1 MDTNQTTPTQPVQA
15 QPTPPTVKS
24 GSGKLLP
31 IIIGVLVL
39 IIIGLGGFIFM
50 NSNTKKMSATP
61 TQAPMNAMTAETSP
75 SPSAMSNLL
84 KYTSSDAK
92 WEMMYPKDVT
102 VEKRDGTH
110 IGPAGF
116 GEVAMFYK
124 HGPTQTTGTEFH
136 DGLSVIV
143 GTMKKSALTTLEK
156 FADEQTT
163 PNPEVGSTRTPF
175 VPTTLGGMSG
185 ISTTITGM
193 ATFKV
198 IFLTIPGNNEAIY
211 YISVFAEGGDK
222 ATYQTVTDQ
231 MLASFKL
238 L

>member
-1 MDTNQTTPTQPVQA
+1 M
-15 QPTPPTVKS
+15 
-24 GSGKLLP
+24 

-39 IIIGLGGFIFM
+39 VIIGLGVFIFM
-50 NSNTKKMSATP
+50 NSDAKKMSAAP
-61 TQAPMNAMTAETSP
+61 TQAPTNVTITKASP
-75 SPSAMSNLL
+75 SPSSMTNLL
-84 KYTSSDAK
+84 TYTSSDSK
-92 WEMMYPKDVT
+92 WQMNYPKDVT

-110 IGPAGF
+110 IGPTGF

-143 GTMKKSALTTLEK
+143 GVMKKPALTTLEK

-175 VPTTLGGMSG
+175 VPTTIGGMNG
-185 ISTTITGM
+185 ISTITTGM

-198 IFLTIPGNNEAIY
+198 IFLPIPGNNEAVY
-211 YISVFAEGGDK
+211 YVSVFAEGADK
-222 ATYQTVTDQ
+222 VAYQSITDQ

>member
-1 MDTNQTTPTQPVQA
+1 MDTNQTTVPQA
-15 QPTPPTVKS
+15 PQSPPSTSSTKN
-24 GSGKLLP
+24 GSSKMML
-31 IIIGVLVL
+31 IIVGVLVL
-39 IIIGLGGFIFM
+39 IIIGLGGFILM
-50 NSNTKKMSATP
+50 NSNSKDMGAAP
-61 TQAPMNAMTAETSP
+61 TQAPANAMNAEASP
-75 SPSAMSNLL
+75 SPSTMTNLL
-84 KYTSSDAK
+84 TYTSSDSK
-92 WEMMYPKDVT
+92 WQMNYPKDVT

-110 IGPAGF
+110 IGPTGF

-143 GTMKKSALTTLEK
+143 GVMKKPALTTLEK

-175 VPTTLGGMSG
+175 VPTSIGGMNG
-185 ISTTITGM
+185 ISTITTGM

-198 IFLTIPGNNEAIY
+198 VFLPIPGNNEAVY
-211 YISVFAEGGDK
+211 YVSVFAEGADK
-222 ATYQTVTDQ
+222 VAYQTITDQ